1 MVQTATRTMTVLHLE
16 TGHLLAAASS
26 GSRALTVDDLT
37 GGTYLAV
44 RLPGSTDQVNVSA
57 NLLTAAVYEL
67 DDEVL
72 SHPLEHR
79 VDPSLP
85 TLTFGG
91 VPIDLNATGGAGKIT
106 APDGTAVLSL
116 WQVAGQLE
124 VGRSVLLG
132 GKPDAPDPAG
142 TTAQIVVCAGEPLAY
157 KA

>member
-1 MVQTATRTMTVLHLE
+1 MAQTATRTMTVLHLE

-37 GGTYLAV
+37 GGAYLAV

-91 VPIDLNATGGAGKIT
+91 VPIDLNAAGAKIT

-124 VGRSVLLG
+124 LGRSVLLG
-132 GKPDAPDPAG
+132 GKPDAPDPGG